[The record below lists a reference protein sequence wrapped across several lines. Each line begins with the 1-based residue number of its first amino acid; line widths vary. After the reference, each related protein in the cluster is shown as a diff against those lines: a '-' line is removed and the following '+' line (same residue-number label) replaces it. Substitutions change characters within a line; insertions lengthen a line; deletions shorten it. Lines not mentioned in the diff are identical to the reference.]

1 MTIILENNLV
11 VYNLT
16 PKDKRIFITG
26 GTGFLGRNLIKRL
39 YKYNEIIIYSR
50 DEAKHYL
57 LKENFP
63 NVHFVIGDIRDKDL
77 LKRSSKGANI
87 GIFAASLKQISSCD
101 ENPEEALKIIANGS
115 INSKHVAIENQ
126 FDAATFISSD
136 KSRAATTI
144 YGSLKYFAGE
154 QFIIKNN
161 YERYCNTNLSTM
173 IYGNVL
179 NSTGSIIPMIWKSIN
194 SNTELTLFSNEMTRF
209 IIDVDEAIDLIL
221 KGILYDQ
228 VSIIPKSKS
237 LKVLDLFEIYKEK
250 FNLKFN
256 IGYPRIGE
264 KIHEVLVSKEEMTRL
279 CNSDCGTFYTLKP
292 SLTKYE
298 SDLNQLSK
306 EDYSSKDCLISKSEL
321 NKVLEKFNY
330 FKS

>member
-1 MTIILENNLV
+1 M
-11 VYNLT
+11 YNFT

-26 GTGFLGRNLIKRL
+26 GTGFLGRNLIERL
-39 YKYNEIIIYSR
+39 YKDNEIIIYSR
-50 DEAKHYL
+50 DEAKHYF
-57 LKENFP
+57 LKEKYP

-77 LKRSSKGANI
+77 LKRSSKGVNI
-87 GIFAASLKQISSCD
+87 GIFAASLKQIGSCD
-101 ENPEEALKIIANGS
+101 ENPEEALKIIADGA
-115 INSKHVAIENQ
+115 INSKHVAIDNK

-154 QFIIKNN
+154 QFILKNN
-161 YERYCNTNLSTM
+161 FERYCKTNLSTM

-194 SNTELTLFSNEMTRF
+194 SNTELTLFSKEMTRF
-209 IIDVDEAIDLIL
+209 IIDVDQAIDLIF
-221 KGILYDQ
+221 KGISYDQ

-237 LKVLDLFEIYKEK
+237 LKILDLFEIFKEN

-264 KIHEVLVSKEEMTRL
+264 KIHEVLATKEEMTRL
-279 CNSDCGTFYTLKP
+279 YNSDCGTFYILKP
-292 SLTKYE
+292 CRSKFQ
-298 SDLNQLSK
+298 SDCSQLRK
-306 EDYSSKDCLISKSEL
+306 GDYSSDNCLISKSEL
-321 NKVLEKFNY
+321 NDILEKFNY

>member
-1 MTIILENNLV
+1 MYDFI
-11 VYNLT
+11 

-26 GTGFLGRNLIKRL
+26 GTGFLGRSLIQRL
-39 YKYNEIIIYSR
+39 YKDNEIIIYSR
-50 DEAKHYL
+50 DEAKHYSM
-57 LKENFP
+57 KEEYP
-63 NVHFVIGDIRDKDL
+63 NIHFVIGDIRDKDL
-77 LKRSSKGANI
+77 LKRSSRGVNI
-87 GIFAASLKQISSCD
+87 GIFAASLKQISSCY
-101 ENPEEALKIIANGS
+101 ENPEEALKTIAIGA

-126 FDAATFISSD
+126 FDSATFISSD

-154 QFIIKNN
+154 QFILKNN
-161 YERYCNTNLSTM
+161 SEIHCMTNLSTI

-209 IIDVDEAIDLIL
+209 LIDVDEAIDLIF
-221 KGILYDQ
+221 KGISYDQ

-237 LKVLDLFEIYKEK
+237 LKILDLFEIYKEN

-264 KIHEVLVSKEEMTRL
+264 KIHEVLVTKEEMKRL
-279 CNSDCGTFYTLKP
+279 YNSDCETFYILKP
-292 SLTKYE
+292 CRPKLQ
-298 SDLNQLSK
+298 SDCTQVR
-306 EDYSSKDCLISKSEL
+306 EGDYCSKDCLISKSEL
-321 NKVLEKFNY
+321 NKILKKFNY
-330 FKS
+330 FKSS